1 MAVWVVRGGEKGEQ
15 EEEALEKSLAILGS
29 GKLADMSASETKGD
43 VEKLVREEHPEGSNA
58 QIAIWTPIAWG
69 FRNEIQTGDLIV
81 MPCKGKETFALGE
94 AAGGY
99 EYWPPSSKF
108 PHCRRVRWIK
118 KEVQRDSLRSD
129 LSRPM
134 KFNARSVFRLAGE
147 NVEQRLRI
155 AAETGTD
162 PFLNNSDDDSAK
174 WDAFVAWAKRFHE
187 WDLFDE
193 YERDYK
199 LAVGEDMS
207 GVKEAFLSRDPDW
220 EERLRGALRNRN
232 ASNLLDWRFTD
243 AFLNLDQEQRTR
255 GLGAIWW
262 MGTSASLEERVR
274 GFQEVFSSEP
284 SRSIGVGPEEIRLS
298 ARAATS
304 QTPSAT
310 TSLISFLLTADDPTQ
325 YPPYRWTPLRDAYRL
340 TGFPSAPND
349 SSDAW
354 ERYEHALGFFDRF
367 MEEARSRGLKIRDQ
381 LDAQGLTWCVT
392 RYDTEDMPEDWPQDV
407 KDALIEYRK
416 VGGTPP
422 PPPPDTWHPANLEA
436 LVDDL
441 CLPASFLENI
451 CAMLKDKK
459 QVIFQGPPGTGKT
472 YVAQKVAECL
482 AGSKDRVTLVQFHP
496 SYAYE
501 DFVQGFRPA
510 STSDGQPGFKL
521 REGPLLWAAEQARK
535 EPSAHHFLIIDE
547 INRGNLAKV
556 FGELYFLLEYRK
568 HEMNLQ
574 YSDQP
579 FSLPKNL
586 FIIGTMNT
594 ADRSIARVDLA
605 LRRRFYFVEFHPDV
619 EPVQGLLQ
627 RWLRKNA
634 PNMAWVADV
643 VDRANENLSDR
654 HAVIGPSHFMVDN
667 LDEALVRLKW
677 EHSILPH
684 IEEHFFDES
693 DRLED
698 FKLETLRGVT
708 TSNEGG
714 ENEAQS
720 GDGGTETRSGLSDA
734 SC

>member
-1 MAVWVVRGGEKGEQ
+1 MGTRIMQSGTEGVYDAATAWVDCALRNDGSLFTPGKAVWTRQ
-15 EEEALEKSLAILGS
+15 WLAEL
-29 GKLADMSASETKGD
+29 
-43 VEKLVREEHPEGSNA
+43 RE
-58 QIAIWTPIAWG
+58 
-69 FRNEIQTGDLIV
+69 R
-81 MPCKGKETFALGE
+81 
-94 AAGGY
+94 
-99 EYWPPSSKF
+99 
-108 PHCRRVRWIK
+108 
-118 KEVQRDSLRSD
+118 
-129 LSRPM
+129 
-134 KFNARSVFRLAGE
+134 
-147 NVEQRLRI
+147 
-155 AAETGTD
+155 
-162 PFLNNSDDDSAK
+162 FLNNP
-174 WDAFVAWAKRFHE
+174 
-187 WDLFDE
+187 DE
-193 YERDYK
+193 
-199 LAVGEDMS
+199 
-207 GVKEAFLSRDPDW
+207 
-220 EERLRGALRNRN
+220 
-232 ASNLLDWRFTD
+232 SND
-243 AFLNLDQEQRTR
+243 
-255 GLGAIWW
+255 
-262 MGTSASLEERVR
+262 
-274 GFQEVFSSEP
+274 
-284 SRSIGVGPEEIRLS
+284 
-298 ARAATS
+298 
-304 QTPSAT
+304 
-310 TSLISFLLTADDPTQ
+310 SFLEKLQ
-325 YPPYRWTPLRDAYRL
+325 GQLRDAPAEVYQLMGEVLYFHFLIVKTKNSINERGVIETVLGWSPSPVSIPPHLVEALVPGIVDPGPFFFTGRPFQVGFLIEFVEQWKELVSHEQRRIPDNPWEFKKFAMGIGFRSVLLQPRPNSPRAQREALLHLVSPNIFEAMVSTSHKENIGAAFKKCLTNPDQDIDRL
-340 TGFPSAPND
+340 LQQIRQGLEKQFESQDHFFFTVPSIRAEWDPKFTRNGT
-349 SSDAW
+349 
-354 ERYEHALGFFDRF
+354 ET
-367 MEEARSRGLKIRDQ
+367 KIRCPF
-381 LDAQGLTWCVT
+381 DAPHPQP
-392 RYDTEDMPEDWPQDV
+392 DPWP
-407 KDALIEYRK
+407 
-416 VGGTPP
+416 
-422 PPPPDTWHPANLEA
+422 PANLEA
-436 LVDDL
+436 LADDL
-441 CLPASFLENI
+441 FLPISYLEDI
-451 CAMLKDKK
+451 CALLEDKK

-472 YVAQKVAECL
+472 YVAQKLAECL

-535 EPSAHHFLIIDE
+535 EPSTHHFLIIDE